1 MAANKI
7 KGLTVEIGGDTTKL
21 GKALEG
27 VNKKSRDL
35 SSELGEIN
43 KLLKFDP
50 GNTELLAQKQKVLAD
65 AINNTAKKLETLE
78 DAEKQV
84 QEQFKR
90 GEVSEDQV
98 RALQREIMETSR
110 KLQSYEKAA
119 EETAEAVKKLGDSSE
134 DVADGTTKTK
144 KGADKAS
151 DSLDDLADSA
161 DKAGDASDGLDS
173 KLGSVAKG
181 GLAALAGAV
190 TAAVGALVGATEAS
204 REYRTA
210 MAKLDAVT
218 SMTGTDSAAMT
229 ETYKTLQGVL
239 GETDQAVEAS
249 ALLAQLCDDEE
260 QLATMTEAL
269 TGVYGVFGDSLPIE
283 GLAEAAN
290 ESAKVG
296 QVTGSLADALNWA
309 SVDAKRW
316 GAIIGNTSTE
326 AQKAFNKAI
335 EEGVSTEDAF
345 NEALAACADEQE
357 RAALITNALSG
368 AYQEEAWAFQEAN
381 AEVIRANEANEEWAA
396 SMADIGAV
404 VEPILTDVKM
414 LGASLLSDLVPGV
427 KTAAE
432 AFRGILNGDE
442 GAADA
447 LGESISG
454 LLTGLL
460 NKVVELAPT
469 VAETGLSLITS
480 LGMSLLSM
488 TPQLLS
494 TGFELVMSLI
504 DGLTSAIPQII
515 QQGAQVLTSLGEGIG
530 QNLPSLVERALD
542 ALMGFATALYDN
554 APMLIESGLS
564 LITNLAQGVIDSLP
578 ILIEKGPEI
587 ISKFANIINDNFPT
601 ILLKGVQLLGQ
612 LALGIIKAIPTLVAN
627 IPKIITAIVDVW
639 EAFNWLSLGKKAI
652 TFLKDGVLKMVG
664 SVKSAGKAVMD
675 GCTNALK
682 NLPSKLLSL
691 GKSAMQSLSG
701 AIRNAVGTVKAG
713 ATSVLNGIVN
723 TLKGLPS
730 KMLGIGK
737 DLVRGLWN
745 GISDMAGW
753 VIGKI
758 QGFGDSV
765 LGGIKKF
772 FGIKSPS
779 RVFRDEVG
787 KMLGLGLAEGIEDSA
802 DAPVKAMADL
812 SAGVLDEAAD
822 FNGLTLERRMQH
834 TFAAPEAAAQESGV
848 LGALDKILAAIERG
862 QIIALDGDALVGAT
876 ADRMDRV
883 LGQRRILAAKGAI

>member
-173 KLGSVAKG
+173 KLGGVVKG
-181 GLAALAGAV
+181 GLTAIAGAA
-190 TAAVGALVGATEAS
+190 TAAVGALVGAAEAT
-204 REYRTA
+204 RDYRTEMSKLEA
-210 MAKLDAVT
+210 AWTSSGKTSEQAQVAYKNMQRVLGDTEQTVEAVNHLAKL
-218 SMTGTDSAAMT
+218 TDN
-229 ETYKTLQGVL
+229 
-239 GETDQAVEAS
+239 
-249 ALLAQLCDDEE
+249 QLELNKWT
-260 QLATMTEAL
+260 QIGA
-269 TGVYGVFGDSLPIE
+269 GVYGTFGASLPIE
-283 GLAEAAN
+283 SLTEAAN
-290 ESAKVG
+290 ETAK
-296 QVTGSLADALNWA
+296 TGALTGALADALNWA
-309 SVDAKRW
+309 GVHEEKFQEQLDACS
-316 GAIIGNTSTE
+316 N
-326 AQKAFNKAI
+326 
-335 EEGVSTEDAF
+335 
-345 NEALAACADEQE
+345 EQE
-357 RAALITNALSG
+357 RATLITETLYG
-368 AYQEEAWAFQEAN
+368 KYEEAAEAFFAAN
-381 AEVIRANEANEEWAA
+381 EEIIKANEANEAWAS
-396 SMADIGAV
+396 SMADIGAA
-404 VEPILTDVKM
+404 VEPVLTDVKL

-427 KTAAE
+427 KTVAE
-432 AFRGILNGDE
+432 AFKGILSGDE

-447 LGESISG
+447 LGESLSG

-504 DGLTSAIPQII
+504 NGLTSAIPQII
-515 QQGAQVLTSLGEGIG
+515 AQGAQVLTSLGEGIG
-530 QNLPSLVERALD
+530 QNLPSLVEQGLN
-542 ALMGFATALYDN
+542 ALMGLATALYDN
-554 APMLIESGLS
+554 APVLIESGISLLS
-564 LITNLAQGVIDSLP
+564 NLVQGVIDSLP

-612 LALGIIKAIPTLVAN
+612 LALGIIQAIPTLVKN

-664 SVKSAGKAVMD
+664 SVKSAGKSVMD

-701 AIRNAVGTVKAG
+701 AIRNAIGTVKAG

-730 KMLGIGK
+730 KMLSMGK

-745 GISDMAGW
+745 GISDMTGW

-822 FNGLTLERRMQH
+822 FNGLTLERQMQH

-848 LGALDKILAAIERG
+848 LSALDKILAAIERG